1 MSRSGYH
8 AAWSLM
14 LWVTVRSI
22 VSPREWAIFF
32 REPHTED
39 TSFLRLAALD
49 LLLAKKK
56 GVVDLRFL
64 STLAIL
70 LLFT

>member
-14 LWVTVRSI
+14 LWVTVSSI
-22 VSPREWAIFF
+22 VSPREWAIFS

-49 LLLAKKK
+49 PLLAKKK

-64 STLAIL
+64 ATFEVMTI
-70 LLFT
+70 FT